1 MSSAASSTT
10 SRPSAQRVQDLLS
23 TTPTD
28 LFISGGFRPAASGKR
43 FDVLNPATGEVLA
56 SVADAGEQD
65 AAAAMDAAAQAQ
77 RAWQFTAPR
86 RRGEILRRAFEL
98 VTTTYRED
106 LALLMTLEMGK
117 PLDQADAEVTYGGE
131 FLRWFAEEA
140 VRVRGDYFRV
150 PEGHLQAMV
159 VRRPVGPCLFIT
171 PWNFPLAM
179 ATRKAGPAFAA
190 GCVALLK
197 PSGETPLTALLFAK
211 VMAEAGLPAGVL
223 SVLPTSR
230 SREVTS
236 PLLQDRRLRKLSFTG
251 STAVGKALLKEAAD
265 NVLRT
270 SMELGGNAPFIVFAD
285 ADLDVAVDAALRTKM
300 RNMGQACN
308 AADHFFVHEEVY
320 EPFVE
325 RFAAVVQAQRVGEGT
340 QPGVEVGP
348 LVSAKQRDDVA
359 GLVERAVGA
368 GATAVVGGHR
378 PQGPG
383 FFYPPTV
390 LTGVPLGSEIMT
402 EEIFGPVAPV
412 VRFSDEE
419 ELVEMVNADSVGLAG
434 YFHTRDMSRVMRLA
448 ERLEI
453 GMLGV
458 NSATISNAGAPFG
471 GLKHSG
477 MGREGGKE
485 GIEEYLET
493 VYVGMPAPS
502 FV

>member
-1 MSSAASSTT
+1 MNPHPT
-10 SRPSAQRVQDLLS
+10 SPDPATAERVQQLLAQV
-23 TTPTD
+23 PTGV
-28 LFISGGFRPAASGKR
+28 FISGEFRETATGKR
-43 FDVLNPATGEVLA
+43 FEVLNPATGEVLTT
-56 SVADAGEQD
+56 VADAGPQD
-65 AAAAMDAAAQAQ
+65 AAEAMDAAARAQ
-77 RAWQFTAPR
+77 REWQHTAPR
-86 RRGEILRRAFEL
+86 VRSEILRRAFEL
-98 VTTTYRED
+98 VTTTHRED

-150 PEGHLQAMV
+150 PEGHLQALV
-159 VRRPVGPCLFIT
+159 LRRPVGPCLFIT

-197 PSGETPLTALLFAK
+197 PSKETPLTALFFAK
-211 VMAEAGLPAGVL
+211 IMQEAGLPAGVL
-223 SVLPTSR
+223 AVLPADR
-230 SREVTS
+230 SREVTA
-236 PLLQDRRLRKLSFTG
+236 PVLQDPRLRKLSFTG

-270 SMELGGNAPFIVFAD
+270 SMELGGNAPFIVFPD
-285 ADLDVAVDAALRTKM
+285 ADLDLAVDCALRTKM

-308 AADHFFVHEEVY
+308 AADHFFVHENVHE
-320 EPFVE
+320 EFVR
-325 RFAAVVQAQRVGEGT
+325 RFAAAVAAQQVGDGT
-340 QPGVEVGP
+340 QAGVQVGP

-359 GLVERAVGA
+359 ALVERALGQ
-368 GATAVVGGHR
+368 GATAVVGGTC

-383 FFYPPTV
+383 YFYPPTV
-390 LTGVPLGSEIMT
+390 LTQVAVDSEIMT

-412 VRFSDEE
+412 VRFRDEE
-419 ELVEMVNADSVGLAG
+419 ELVELVNADRVGLAG
-434 YFHTRDMSRVMRLA
+434 YFHTRDMSRVLRLA

-458 NSATISNAGAPFG
+458 NSATISNAAAPFG

-493 VYVGMPAPS
+493 IYVGIP
-502 FV
+502 V